1 MQVVQPHPPFP
12 CPGLDAA
19 VKDLASFLEETDTLR
34 GELETAKAA
43 AAAAEKVS
51 DFGLLVSLPTP
62 HSIPGCSSV
71 SSSQDTTF
79 PSCSALSL

>member
-43 AAAAEKVS
+43 VAAAEKVS
-51 DFGLLVSLPTP
+51 DFGLLVKMPTP
-62 HSIPGCSSV
+62 HCMPDCSSA
-71 SSSQDTTF
+71 SSSQDATF
-79 PSCSALSL
+79 PSCSVLSP